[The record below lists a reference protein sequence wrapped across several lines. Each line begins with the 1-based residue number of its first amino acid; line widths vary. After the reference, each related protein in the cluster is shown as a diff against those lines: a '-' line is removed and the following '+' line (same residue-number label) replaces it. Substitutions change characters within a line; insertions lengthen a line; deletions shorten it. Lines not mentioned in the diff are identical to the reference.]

1 MAAADRHKNPL
12 VVGIRGADERL
23 RDEARAAAV
32 AAGYPDLSAATVAY
46 WSWLTRRS
54 GATSPR
60 RPEAPAAVARQ
71 LLAELAAMLGTGG
84 LDPADRSQIL
94 AGVSSLQADC
104 QTSR

>member
-54 GATSPR
+54 GAGSRRSSSQPAMNARRIGSVSWKLCRSPKVNTC
-60 RPEAPAAVARQ
+60 PV
-71 LLAELAAMLGTGG
+71 TGQ
-84 LDPADRSQIL
+84 R
-94 AGVSSLQADC
+94 
-104 QTSR
+104 